1 MHDEQD
7 EILNPANAAKAF
19 DQVYI
24 NGRFVIPHGR
34 QLADLA
40 NPANNE
46 AFGKVT
52 LADEIDIR
60 KRRCCCKGGVQSVF
74 ASDRLVNLGQKEN
87 TGAIVQSA
95 RVAPFVGMVPVS
107 PCKRAIRLLLS
118 TAESLAQGGNS
129 AACNP
134 DSLLDVLASDGTM
147 KRGKAETEFNGS
159 FVGLAFETRLN
170 RAFGKFLDSLG
181 DVLCIDPGSVVQKGE
196 KHVTRAFGVEDAV
209 FDAQKM
215 IGPEVKTTPIGKFA
229 NRNFSSIETRCR
241 TSLSVW

>member
-1 MHDEQD
+1 
-7 EILNPANAAKAF
+7 
-19 DQVYI
+19 
-24 NGRFVIPHGR
+24 
-34 QLADLA
+34 
-40 NPANNE
+40 
-46 AFGKVT
+46 
-52 LADEIDIR
+52 
-60 KRRCCCKGGVQSVF
+60 
-74 ASDRLVNLGQKEN
+74 
-87 TGAIVQSA
+87 
-95 RVAPFVGMVPVS
+95 
-107 PCKRAIRLLLS
+107 
-118 TAESLAQGGNS
+118 
-129 AACNP
+129 
-134 DSLLDVLASDGTM
+134 M

-196 KHVTRAFGVEDAV
+196 KPVTRAFGVEDAV